1 MGVGRMFP
9 TDPTVLA
16 GFLATSIAL
25 IISPGPDTLI
35 ILRHALNN
43 GRGAGLAAV
52 TGVQLGLVVH
62 TLLAVAGISLVIA
75 SSPVLL
81 KGVAVAG
88 AAYLA
93 WLGFK
98 SLKGGGGLAFDDAGG
113 TSAPSTGQA
122 LREAALCNLLNPKVI
137 LIFLALYPNFVD
149 YQRDNVTEQL
159 IGLSVIM
166 IVINTI
172 WQAPIALAADALRR
186 WMSNPTVLLA
196 VNRASGAILLVMA
209 VLMLGQNLL

>member
-1 MGVGRMFP
+1 MFP

-16 GFLATSIAL
+16 GFLATAVAVV
-25 IISPGPDTLI
+25 ISPGPDTII
-35 ILRHALNN
+35 ILRHSLGS

-52 TGVQLGLVVH
+52 LGVQLGLVVH
-62 TLLAVAGISLVIA
+62 TMLAVVGISLIIA

-81 KGVAVAG
+81 NGLASIG

-98 SLKGGGGLAFDDAGG
+98 SLKGGGGLTFDAAGAAAG
-113 TSAPSTGQA
+113 NSGRA

-137 LIFLALYPNFVD
+137 LLFLALFPNFID
-149 YQRDNVTEQL
+149 YQRGNVTEQL
-159 IGLSVIM
+159 IGLSVIL

-172 WQAPIALAADALRR
+172 WQAPMALAADALRR
-186 WMSNPTVLLA
+186 WMANPAVLNG
-196 VNRASGAILLVMA
+196 VNRASGATLLIMA
-209 VLMLGQNLL
+209 ALMLGQNLR